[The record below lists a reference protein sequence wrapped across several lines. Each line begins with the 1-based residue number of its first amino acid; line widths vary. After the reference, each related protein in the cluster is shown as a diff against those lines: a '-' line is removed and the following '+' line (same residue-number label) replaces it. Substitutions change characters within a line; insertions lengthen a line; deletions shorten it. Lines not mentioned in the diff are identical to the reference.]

1 MIETGSVDHASRN
14 NKNFISFALQFPS
27 KYIYIYAHIASSVSV
42 THPRKN
48 KNFKV
53 TRWGPERK
61 FSPYS
66 KQTTVGKFVLL
77 YESMTTPRESSL
89 PTFQTA
95 RDRSANIIPRT
106 WPPLPFLFFFF
117 SSRNSER
124 RRIPGGEKRVHN
136 IYIYI

>member
-1 MIETGSVDHASRN
+1 MLTI
-14 NKNFISFALQFPS
+14 
-27 KYIYIYAHIASSVSV
+27 HIASSVSV
-42 THPRKN
+42 IHPRKN

-53 TRWGPERK
+53 IRWGPERK

-117 SSRNSER
+117 HREIPSEGEFLVVRN
-124 RRIPGGEKRVHN
+124 VFT
-136 IYIYI
+136 IYIYR